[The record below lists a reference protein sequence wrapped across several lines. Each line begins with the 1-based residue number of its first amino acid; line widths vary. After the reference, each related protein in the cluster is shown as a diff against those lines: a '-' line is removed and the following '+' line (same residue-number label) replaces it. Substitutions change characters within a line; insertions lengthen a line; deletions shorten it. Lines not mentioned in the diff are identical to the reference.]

1 MAAKLGA
8 GREYGIWWFNTKR
21 TTRSYVSKVGA
32 NGKEY
37 AEQQRLKAK
46 PKDEWIAVPVP
57 LDNDYNMARSL
68 VDGAREAM
76 KSHARNYRRSSRAW
90 ELAGGVL
97 FCAECGLRNVLRQH
111 QAEERQAH
119 PLLSL
124 SSTQEKRPQGGLCE
138 RPPLPRRRAR
148 GTGVAFRP
156 QPSH

>member
-1 MAAKLGA
+1 MAAKLEA

-76 KSHARNYRRSSRAW
+76 KSHARNYRRTSRAW

-97 FCAECGLRNVLRQH
+97 FCAECGLRMSFANIKRKSGKLTPCYRCQAHRKNGHKEGCVNARH
-111 QAEERQAH
+111 YRAEE
-119 PLLSL
+119 L
-124 SSTQEKRPQGGLCE
+124 EE
-138 RPPLPRRRAR
+138 RA
-148 GTGVAFRP
+148 
-156 QPSH
+156 